1 MIAFQRLASRALMSL
16 LSATLATPAVQAQTT
31 PAAAA
36 ASAPAP
42 APAPAPSPSS
52 RSRTQTADYI
62 VAIVNQELV
71 TAGEVQ
77 QRIDRLR
84 EEAQRSQAKLPP
96 DAELRHQVV
105 EALIDERVQITN
117 ARDVGQRVDDVE
129 LERAVANVAAQNQL
143 TPAQLRERLKKEG
156 IDYVRFR
163 NNVRD
168 QLQVERVRE
177 REVQGRIKITDAEI
191 DAVLDKQ
198 RAAAGSATEYN
209 IAQILVTVPENASES
224 LVAERRTKAEAA
236 LNRVRSSAP
245 FDVVAK
251 EVSEDGNKAR
261 GGEIGMR
268 PADRLPDIF
277 VEAVRGL
284 KPGEIAPTLLRSGA
298 GFHVMK
304 LIDKREGGAFSV
316 TQTRARHIL
325 LRPSAQ
331 LSQEAAVRRLQEMK
345 RQIQSGSRNFD
356 QLARDNSEDG
366 SAAQGGDLGWV
377 SPGGFVPEFEEAM
390 NALPINGLSEPV
402 VSRFGVHLIQ
412 VIERRKTS
420 LDLRQQREQAR
431 NILREQKFEE
441 AYAEWARD
449 LRARAYIE
457 MREAPQ

>member
-16 LSATLATPAVQAQTT
+16 LSATVATAAVQAQT
-31 PAAAA
+31 A
-36 ASAPAP
+36 ASAAR
-42 APAPAPSPSS
+42 PST
-52 RSRTQTADYI
+52 RTQTADYI

-77 QRIDRLR
+77 QRLDRLR
-84 EEAQRSQAKLPP
+84 EEAQRSKAKLPP
-96 DAELRHQVV
+96 DDELRRQVLD
-105 EALIDERVQITN
+105 ALIDERVQITN
-117 ARDVGQRVDDVE
+117 ARDVGQRVDDQE

-156 IDYVRFR
+156 IDYTRFR

-168 QLQVERVRE
+168 QLMVERVRE
-177 REVQGRIKITDAEI
+177 REVQARITITDAEI
-191 DAVLDKQ
+191 DGVLDKQ

-209 IAQILVTVPENASES
+209 IAQILVTVPEGASES
-224 LVAERRTKAEAA
+224 VVTERRNKAEAA

-304 LIDKREGGAFSV
+304 LLDKREGGAFSV

-331 LSQEAAVRRLQEMK
+331 LSQEAAAKRLQEMK

-366 SAAQGGDLGWV
+366 SASQGGDLGWV

-390 NALPINGLSEPV
+390 NALPINGLSDPV

-412 VIERRKTS
+412 VVERRKMT

-431 NILREQKFEE
+431 NILREQKFED
-441 AYAEWARD
+441 AYNDWARD

>member
-16 LSATLATPAVQAQTT
+16 LSATVATSAVQAQTT
-31 PAAAA
+31 
-36 ASAPAP
+36 APA
-42 APAPAPSPSS
+42 S

-84 EEAQRSQAKLPP
+84 EEAQRSKSKLPP
-96 DAELRHQVV
+96 DDELRHQVV
-105 EALIDERVQITN
+105 DALIDERVQVTN
-117 ARDVGQRVDDVE
+117 ARDVGQRIDEPE

-156 IDYVRFR
+156 IDYARFR

-177 REVQGRIKITDAEI
+177 REVQARITITDAEV

-224 LVAERRTKAEAA
+224 LIAERRTKAEAA
-236 LNRVRSSAP
+236 LNRVRSSSP
-245 FDVVAK
+245 FDVVAR

-284 KPGEIAPTLLRSGA
+284 KPGEVAPTLLRSGA

-325 LRPSAQ
+325 LRPSPQ

-366 SAAQGGDLGWV
+366 SAPQGGDLGWV

-412 VIERRKTS
+412 VIERRKMS

-431 NILREQKFEE
+431 NILREQKFED
-441 AYAEWARD
+441 AYTAWARD

>member
-16 LSATLATPAVQAQTT
+16 LSATLASAAVQAQTPT
-31 PAAAA
+31 P
-36 ASAPAP
+36 PA
-42 APAPAPSPSS
+42 
-52 RSRTQTADYI
+52 TQRPRTADYI

-84 EEAQRSQAKLPP
+84 EDAARSNAKLPP
-96 DAELRHQVV
+96 EDDLRRQVV
-105 EALIDERVQITN
+105 DALIDERVQITN
-117 ARDVGQRVDDVE
+117 ARDVGQKIDDVE

-156 IDYVRFR
+156 IDYTRFR

-168 QLQVERVRE
+168 QLMVERLRE

-209 IAQILVTVPENASES
+209 IAQILVTVPENASEA
-224 LVAERRTKAEAA
+224 LVAERRTRAEAA

-245 FDVVAK
+245 FDVMAR
-251 EVSEDGNKAR
+251 EISEDGNKAK

-268 PADRLPDIF
+268 PADRLPDVF

-284 KPGEIAPTLLRSGA
+284 KPGEVAPTLLRSGA

-325 LRPSAQ
+325 LRVSPQ
-331 LSQEAAVRRLQEMK
+331 LSQDAAVRRLQEMK

-366 SAAQGGDLGWV
+366 SAAQGGDLGWA
-377 SPGGFVPEFEEAM
+377 SPGSFVPEFEEAM
-390 NALPINGLSEPV
+390 NALPLNGLSEPV

-412 VIERRKTS
+412 VVDRRRMS
-420 LDLRQQREQAR
+420 LDAKQQREQAR
-431 NILREQKFEE
+431 NILREQKFDE
-441 AYAEWARD
+441 AYSEWSRD

>member
-16 LSATLATPAVQAQTT
+16 LSATVATAAVQAQT
-31 PAAAA
+31 A
-36 ASAPAP
+36 APAP
-42 APAPAPSPSS
+42 RPST
-52 RSRTQTADYI
+52 RSQTADYI

-84 EEAQRSQAKLPP
+84 EEAQRSKSKLPP
-96 DAELRHQVV
+96 DDDLRRQVV
-105 EALIDERVQITN
+105 DALIDERVQITN
-117 ARDVGQRVDDVE
+117 ARDVGQRVDDME

-156 IDYVRFR
+156 IDYARFR

-168 QLQVERVRE
+168 QLLVERVRE
-177 REVQGRIKITDAEI
+177 REVQARITITDAEV

-209 IAQILVTVPENASES
+209 IAQILVTVPEGASES

-304 LIDKREGGAFSV
+304 LLDKREGGAFSV

-325 LRPSAQ
+325 LRPSPQ

-366 SAAQGGDLGWV
+366 SASQGGDLGWV

-390 NALPINGLSEPV
+390 NALPINGLSDPV

-412 VIERRKTS
+412 VVERRKMT

-441 AYAEWARD
+441 AYTDWARD

>member
-16 LSATLATPAVQAQTT
+16 LSATVATSAVQAQTT
-31 PAAAA
+31 APTAPAATA
-36 ASAPAP
+36 
-42 APAPAPSPSS
+42 S

-84 EEAQRSQAKLPP
+84 EEAQRSKSKLPP
-96 DAELRHQVV
+96 DDELRHQVV
-105 EALIDERVQITN
+105 DALIDERVQITN

-177 REVQGRIKITDAEI
+177 REVQARITITDAEV

-209 IAQILVTVPENASES
+209 IAQILVTVPENASET
-224 LVAERRTKAEAA
+224 LIAERRTKAEAA
-236 LNRVRSSAP
+236 LNRVRSSSP
-245 FDVVAK
+245 FEVVAR

-284 KPGEIAPTLLRSGA
+284 KPGEVAPTLLRSGA

-325 LRPSAQ
+325 LRPSPQ

-412 VIERRKTS
+412 VIERRKMS

-441 AYAEWARD
+441 AYTAWARD